1 MKKSFALAA
10 VAASLAATP
19 AAAAPGVGGKVYGAR
34 IEKGVTEV
42 ELRYGR
48 LSGDAADG
56 EDAAVLEL
64 SHAFTDNFLAGVLVE
79 TEREPHQSRKV
90 EAYSIETIG
99 HIGRIDSLGLDVA
112 LYGEYEAVR
121 HGADEIEAKLLLQH
135 TKGPFDARL
144 NLKFGK
150 ELEKGAPVELGYA
163 ASADWA
169 AFGEFRLGAEAFGNL
184 VRHGASQ
191 RHAVSRIA
199 NEKTCR
205 LSRRKFQCAAD
216 DGHGLAAFHG
226 LKAVSAR
233 TKAGITAADR
243 LFDKRNQLLNLGHWP
258 SPWR

>member
-1 MKKSFALAA
+1 MKNLVLLVTAA
-10 VAASLAATP
+10 AALAATP
-19 AAAAPGVGGKVYGAR
+19 AAAAPGLGGKVYGAR

-42 ELRYGR
+42 EMRYGR

-79 TEREPHQSRKV
+79 TEREPHESRKV
-90 EAYSIETIG
+90 EAYSIKTIG

-135 TKGPFDARL
+135 TKGPFDTRL

-150 ELEKGAPVELGYA
+150 ELEKGQPIELGYA
-163 ASADWA
+163 VSADWA

-184 VRHGASQ
+184 GTTKDFLPRDEHFAGPMVRTEIEHLPGKGELEIEAGYLF
-191 RHAVSRIA
+191 ALGKSRDET
-199 NEKTCR
+199 NGQLR
-205 LSRRKFQCAAD
+205 LV
-216 DGHGLAAFHG
+216 LEYEFH
-226 LKAVSAR
+226 
-233 TKAGITAADR
+233 
-243 LFDKRNQLLNLGHWP
+243 F
-258 SPWR
+258 